1 MGITL
6 EFRQR
11 RMSLPGRSFQNF
23 EDRIVDF
30 VLWGPAAQPPILPC
44 MTNLPRPRIY
54 LAGPDVFR
62 PDVERHFATLAKIC
76 RDLGMEAL
84 RPSDGL
90 MPAWCSDAETATGIC
105 RENMDF
111 IRQSEGVIANLAP
124 FRGVE
129 PDSGTAFEVG
139 VAVALGLPVVAYGIP
154 PGTYADRV
162 GVEMQVAR
170 AGDGTLRDPNGCLI
184 EDLGLPVNLMLACS
198 VKVVESAEEA
208 LQLLASL
215 LDAAKQ
221 G

>member
-1 MGITL
+1 
-6 EFRQR
+6 
-11 RMSLPGRSFQNF
+11 
-23 EDRIVDF
+23 
-30 VLWGPAAQPPILPC
+30 
-44 MTNLPRPRIY
+44 MTNAPRPRIY

-62 PDVERHFATLAKIC
+62 TDAEQHFAKLAKIC
-76 RDLGMEAL
+76 RALGMEAL

-90 MPAWCSDAETATGIC
+90 MPAWCSDAETAKGIC

-162 GVEMQVAR
+162 GVEMQVVR
-170 AGDGTLRDPNGCLI
+170 SSDGTLRDPTGRLV
-184 EDLGLPVNLMLACS
+184 EDLGLPINLMLACS
-198 VKVVESAEEA
+198 VKVVDSAEDA
-208 LQLLASL
+208 LQFLASL
-215 LDAAKQ
+215 LDAAREE
-221 G
+221 